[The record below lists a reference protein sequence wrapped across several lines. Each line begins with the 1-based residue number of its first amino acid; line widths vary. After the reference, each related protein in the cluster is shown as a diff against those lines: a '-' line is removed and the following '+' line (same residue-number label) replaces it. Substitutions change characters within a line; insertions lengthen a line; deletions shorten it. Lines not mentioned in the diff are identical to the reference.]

1 MNIFF
6 FTCIL
11 LSTLILS
18 TNSLYFEI
26 KGDSERCFVDEF
38 YKNTVVVIKY
48 NIIGIDLTEEASNF
62 IF

>member
-1 MNIFF
+1 MNIFL

-18 TNSLYFEI
+18 TNSLYFKI